1 MIYYIFA
8 ALLFLLILALRLS
21 VFFIGLYSKGV
32 ACKGIF
38 DGFNS
43 YAYRRILRENFIV
56 FSLLDSKGEA
66 EFENR
71 VCNFLKEKKFLIA
84 DGIPSITDEMRLM
97 IAAAAIQL
105 TYGYPHNYLSRF
117 ENIILYADDYYST
130 STGLL
135 HEGEV
140 NTMGAIV
147 LSWKNLVHGFNL
159 PHDGKNLLIHEM
171 AHALFLSTVLS
182 GDEYNSI
189 EPVLLNELQ
198 QEAALEKEKSG
209 YSDISFFREYAF
221 TNLPEFFSVV
231 LEMYFERTSDLKL
244 YNPNLYALI
253 TKILKYDLLNFK
265 H

>member
-21 VFFIGLYSKGV
+21 GYFIVVYSKSV

-43 YAYRRILRENFIV
+43 HAYRHILLQKFMV
-56 FSLLDSKGEA
+56 YSLLDAKKKF
-66 EFENR
+66 EFEHR
-71 VCNFLKEKKFLIA
+71 ICNFLKEKRFLTA
-84 DGIPSITDEMRLM
+84 DGIPSISDEMRLI

-105 TYGYPHNYLSRF
+105 TYGYPNNYLSRF
-117 ENIILYADDYYST
+117 DSIILYDDDYYSS

-140 NTMGAIV
+140 NAMGAIV
-147 LSWKNLVHGFNL
+147 LSWKNLVHGFDL

-189 EPVLLNELQ
+189 EPDLLNELQ
-198 QEAALEKEKSG
+198 QEAALEKEKS
-209 YSDISFFREYAF
+209 YNSDNSFFREYAF
-221 TNLPEFFSVV
+221 TNFPEFFSVV
-231 LEMYFERTSDLKL
+231 LETYFEKTSDLKA
-244 YNPNLYALI
+244 YNPNLYALV